1 MYTREILM
9 REKTYRGRKSI
20 RQVIGSPR
28 IDLVTSSTVDEV
40 RSSCRMTREQRK
52 EEKKR
57 ERQKQG
63 IRKIEVDETH
73 TVDRGGHSAG

>member
-20 RQVIGSPR
+20 RQVIGLPR

-40 RSSCRMTREQRK
+40 RSSCRMTRK